1 MKFKIKL
8 NLSHVVIFLVSRK
21 FGKNLGEN
29 LYLNHLALLQ
39 LSGFACCRQ
48 QTVDRKKDKNK
59 KSKI

>member
-1 MKFKIKL
+1 MTFKIKL

-39 LSGFACCRQ
+39 LSGFAC
-48 QTVDRKKDKNK
+48 
-59 KSKI
+59 